1 VKALAVLAALLFAV
15 TFTAVSC
22 GSGEDRAQ
30 IATEV
35 ANEWVEDNIDNAS
48 EAIAEALTLA
58 PILGDFLDA
67 VPAAKALV
75 ADAVADQVRDNL
87 DWTFSTPSPQDDV
100 IYRVTA
106 TAGLDVEIDPP
117 ILAARTYT
125 VSLPFRLLI
134 DTDARTV
141 QQWSADFGSAGVRET
156 TAS

>member
-1 VKALAVLAALLFAV
+1 MKKLAVLAALLLAV
-15 TFTAVSC
+15 ALTVVSC

-30 IATEV
+30 IATDV
-35 ANEWVEDNIDNAS
+35 ANEWVEDNIDNVS

-58 PILGDFLDA
+58 PVLGDFLDA

-75 ADAVADQVRDNL
+75 ADAVAEQVRDKI
-87 DWTFSTPSPQDDV
+87 DWTFSKPSPQDDAL
-100 IYRVTA
+100 YLVTA

-117 ILAARTYT
+117 VLAARTYT

-141 QQWSADFGSAGVRET
+141 EDWSADFGAAAVRDT
-156 TAS
+156 TGQ

>member
-1 VKALAVLAALLFAV
+1 MRKLAFLAATALAVALTV
-15 TFTAVSC
+15 VSC
-22 GSGEDRAQ
+22 GSGEDRAA
-30 IATEV
+30 IATGV
-35 ANEWVEDNIDNAS
+35 ANEWVEDNIDNVS

-58 PILGDFLDA
+58 PVLGDFLDA

-75 ADAVADQVRDNL
+75 ADAVADQVRDKI
-87 DWTFSTPSPQDDV
+87 DWTFSMPSPQGEV
-100 IYRVTA
+100 MYRVTA

-141 QQWSADFGSAGVRET
+141 QEWSADFGSAGVRET

>member
-1 VKALAVLAALLFAV
+1 M
-15 TFTAVSC
+15 
-22 GSGEDRAQ
+22 
-30 IATEV
+30 
-35 ANEWVEDNIDNAS
+35 
-48 EAIAEALTLA
+48 A

-87 DWTFSTPSPQDDV
+87 DWTFSTPSPQDEV

-125 VSLPFRLLI
+125 ASLPFHLLI
-134 DTDARTV
+134 NTDAHTV
-141 QQWSADFGSAGVRET
+141 QEWSADFGAAAVRDT
-156 TAS
+156 TGQ